1 MPDTAAN
8 EALAHRWHMDL
19 FQAGKLDV
27 ADEILAPGFAFHVPG
42 TEGEGAEAAKEFA
55 AYLRGA
61 VPDVAFEHVD
71 TVAAGDKVAI
81 RWTAQATHQG
91 ELLGVP
97 ATGRR
102 LVWRGIDIIHLRDGQ
117 IAEVWIETDNLTLL
131 QQMGVTAVP
140 EA

>member
-27 ADEILAPGFAFHVPG
+27 ADEILAPGFAFHISG
-42 TEGEGAEAAKEFA
+42 MDGEGAEAAKEFA
-55 AYLRGA
+55 AGFRQAL
-61 VPDVAFEHVD
+61 PDVELEHVD

-81 RWTAQATHQG
+81 RWTVQATHQG
-91 ELLGVP
+91 EFIGVP

-102 LVWRGIDIIHLRDGQ
+102 LNFRGIDIIHLRDGQ
-117 IAEVWIETDNLTLL
+117 IAEVWIETDNLSVLR
-131 QQMGVTAVP
+131 QM
-140 EA
+140 

>member
-1 MPDTAAN
+1 MPDTAAY

-27 ADEILAPGFAFHVPG
+27 ADEILAPEIAFHVPG
-42 TEGEGAEAAKEFA
+42 MEGKGVEAAKEFA
-55 AYLRGA
+55 AGFHAA
-61 VPDVAFEHVD
+61 VPDVVMEHVD

-97 ATGRR
+97 ATGRK
-102 LVWRGIDIIHLRDGQ
+102 LSWRG
-117 IAEVWIETDNLTLL
+117 
-131 QQMGVTAVP
+131 
-140 EA
+140 